1 MQGVAMVNARKNFKL
16 YVFVLIISGV
26 QAILP
31 SESKLK
37 KNDLANAVVKIENCQ
52 NIFDIF
58 APYQKSPAKVTGFGS
73 GFFVDLDGQTYI
85 LTNYH
90 VVRNT
95 CSLTIKMKAFGA
107 EKLAVKLVGVSPS
120 HDLALLKLTERSEK
134 RVLEKLSKIPVLPF
148 GSSDCLKRGNKLITL
163 GYPLAVDDLKTT
175 EGIVSGTQV
184 IMLPDQGF
192 YQPAIQT
199 DAAINPGNSGGAAI
213 NQDGQCVGITF
224 AINGMAQNTGFIIPL
239 DYVKDVIYSLKTTK
253 VYRAPNIGLFSSQII
268 TSCIASWLGLPS
280 EGGVFISST
289 LDGSILNKFG
299 VMAGDSII
307 SLNGLKIDSSALVE
321 TPWGEDKVNALFV
334 AERSLRQEGLRLE
347 LIRAGK
353 PMEINIPKLDAKD
366 FQDTAKKIELKC
378 LEFESMPCEVFGG
391 CVISE
396 LTINHLWYIYQN
408 LNSKKILPIQL
419 EPSIFYKL
427 LLSAHEGNPT
437 EKKLII
443 NDILESSVVEVS
455 RVGIRPGMI
464 IKSINGIEIRDLSE
478 LSGEIAKSLE
488 RQDKFVILES
498 SSGQKFPINLS
509 DLAED
514 EARLAALHGYEKEH
528 STVLAAV
535 IKNS

>member
-1 MQGVAMVNARKNFKL
+1 MVNTRKFLKL
-16 YVFVLIISGV
+16 YVFISLLISGS
-26 QAILP
+26 QALFAP
-31 SESKLK
+31 ESKLEK
-37 KNDLANAVVKIENCQ
+37 KNFPNAVVKIENCQ
-52 NIFDIF
+52 NVFDIF
-58 APYQKSPAKVTGFGS
+58 APYQKSPTKATGFGS
-73 GFFVDLDGQTYI
+73 GFFIELDGKNYI

-95 CSLTIKMKAFGA
+95 CSLTIKMKAFGS

-175 EGIVSGTQV
+175 EGVVSGTQV
-184 IMLPDQGF
+184 VMLLDQEF
-192 YQPAIQT
+192 YLPAIQT
-199 DAAINPGNSGGAAI
+199 DAAINPGNSGGAAL
-213 NQDGQCVGITF
+213 NQNGQCVGITF

-239 DYVKDVIYSLKTTK
+239 DYVKDVIYSLTKTK
-253 VYRAPNIGLFSSQII
+253 IYRATNIGLSSSQII
-268 TSCIASWLGLPS
+268 TPSIASWLGLPS
-280 EGGVFISST
+280 EGGVFISSI
-289 LDGSILNKFG
+289 LNGSISHKFG
-299 VMAGDSII
+299 IMSGDAII
-307 SLNGLKIDSSALVE
+307 SLNGLKIDSSGLVE

-334 AERSLRQEGLRLE
+334 AERLLRQEGLKFE

-353 PMEINIPKLDAKD
+353 PMEISIPRLEAKD
-366 FQDTAKKIELKC
+366 FEGTVKKIGLKC
-378 LEFESMPCEVFGG
+378 LEFESIPCEVFGG

-427 LLSAHEGNPT
+427 LLSAVEANPI

-443 NDILESSVVEVS
+443 NEVLESSVAEVS

-464 IKSINGIEIRDLSE
+464 IKSINGVEVSDLSE
-478 LSGEIAKSLE
+478 LSAEISKSLE

-514 EARLAALHGYEKEH
+514 EVRLAALHGYEKEH

-535 IKNS
+535 LKNS

>member
-1 MQGVAMVNARKNFKL
+1 MVNAKNFLKL
-16 YVFVLIISGV
+16 YVFIFSIFSV
-26 QAILP
+26 QALFAT
-31 SESKLK
+31 ESKLK
-37 KNDLANAVVKIENCQ
+37 KNDLANAVVKIETCQ
-52 NIFDIF
+52 NVFDIF
-58 APYQKSPAKVTGFGS
+58 APYQKSPAKITGCGS
-73 GFFVDLDGQTYI
+73 GFFIELDGQTYI

-90 VVRNT
+90 VVRAT
-95 CSLTIKMKAFGA
+95 CSLTIKMKAFGS

-184 IMLPDQGF
+184 VMLLDQGF
-192 YQPAIQT
+192 YLPAIQT

-213 NQDGQCVGITF
+213 NQNGQCVGITF
-224 AINGMAQNTGFIIPL
+224 AINGMAQNTGFIIPI
-239 DYVKDVIYSLKTTK
+239 DYVKDVVYSLRTTRI
-253 VYRAPNIGLFSSQII
+253 YRAPNIGLFSSQII
-268 TSCIASWLGLPS
+268 TPCIASWLGLPS
-280 EGGVFISST
+280 EGGVFVSSA
-289 LDGSILNKFG
+289 LDGSILQKFG
-299 VMAGDSII
+299 IMSGDSII
-307 SLNGLKIDSSALVE
+307 SLNDLKIDSSGLVE
-321 TPWGEDKVNALFV
+321 TPWGQDKVNALFV
-334 AERSLRQEGLRLE
+334 AERFLRQEGLKLE
-347 LIRAGK
+347 LIRTGK
-353 PMEINIPKLDAKD
+353 PMEINIPKLEAKD
-366 FQDTAKKIELKC
+366 FQETAKKIGLKC
-378 LEFESMPCEVFGG
+378 LELESIPCEVFGG

-396 LTINHLWYIYQN
+396 LTTNHYWYICLN

-419 EPSIFYKL
+419 EHSIFYKL
-427 LLSAHEGNPT
+427 LLSAVEENQT

-443 NDILESSVVEVS
+443 NDILESSVAEAS

-464 IKSINGIEIRDLSE
+464 IKSINGIEVRDLSE

-514 EARLAALHGYEKEH
+514 ETRLAALHGYEKEH

-535 IKNS
+535 LKNF